1 MILCVVMVSL
11 GGLLDDGDE
20 KEIDETEIPEEE
32 EEDED
37 RIYYIIATLC
47 FAKAAGFALSLN
59 SISIQYG
66 LNSGFP
72 VD

>member
-20 KEIDETEIPEEE
+20 KEIEETEISEED
-32 EEDED
+32 EDED